1 MPAGHARRSGSGCSL
16 HPDDQKSART
26 AAVVEGNILNIRDAT
41 GIAEKVQHVG
51 FAIEVS
57 HNARL
62 AGRKLIHEIVPYGIF
77 SMGDAAD
84 VKGQCGAVYEGI
96 AGVLAACRVRE
107 DIVGGDF
114 TFEADL
120 VICRHLQIHRLTPDN
135 LDWLTG

>member
-62 AGRKLIHEIVPYGIF
+62 AGRKLIPELGYPI
-77 SMGDAAD
+77 GDLRDA
-84 VKGQCGAVYEGI
+84 GHYQCGRRTDHGGYLKRLPLC
-96 AGVLAACRVRE
+96 LALLPMDSHVAPWGNASAALGRTQI
-107 DIVGGDF
+107 DAIVGPHID
-114 TFEADL
+114 
-120 VICRHLQIHRLTPDN
+120 VY
-135 LDWLTG
+135 